1 MVTLWYRA
9 PELLLG
15 ESRYGPAVDM
25 WSVGCIFVE
34 LLATKP
40 CLPGKDECDQLK
52 KIYRKLAIK
61 YHPDKTKLDA
71 DVAAEKFK
79 QVAVAHKVLLDP
91 AKREAYNEV
100 ITLLWQIVE

>member
-1 MVTLWYRA
+1 MARSDQLYQ
-9 PELLLG
+9 LLG
-15 ESRYGPAVDM
+15 LNPSASGAEV
-25 WSVGCIFVE
+25 
-34 LLATKP
+34 
-40 CLPGKDECDQLK
+40 K
-52 KIYRKLAIK
+52 KAYRKMALK

>member
-1 MVTLWYRA
+1 VLAQEHHYYEILGVGYDATDDDLKRA
-9 PELLLG
+9 
-15 ESRYGPAVDM
+15 
-25 WSVGCIFVE
+25 
-34 LLATKP
+34 
-40 CLPGKDECDQLK
+40 
-52 KIYRKLAIK
+52 YRKMAIK